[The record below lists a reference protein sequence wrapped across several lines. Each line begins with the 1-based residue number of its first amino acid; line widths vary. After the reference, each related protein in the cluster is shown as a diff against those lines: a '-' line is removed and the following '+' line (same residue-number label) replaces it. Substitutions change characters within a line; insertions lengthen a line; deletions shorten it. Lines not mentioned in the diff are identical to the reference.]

1 MTEAGSVDA
10 LDLLE
15 ARLRGLA
22 AAADPVPDL
31 VLESARAAFTL
42 RTLDA
47 ELAELVHDSAIDADL
62 VLVRGPGEGDV
73 RMLSFEHGTVA
84 VDLQVSET
92 AGGREL
98 LGLVSGAVG
107 DVEVEQAGRRTTVA
121 LDEAGRFVLEGLAAG
136 PLRLHLSAEDGT
148 SVETSWVTL

>member
-1 MTEAGSVDA
+1 MTDDRA

-22 AAADPVPDL
+22 SVADPVPEL

-47 ELAELVHDSAIDADL
+47 ELAELVHDSAVDADL
-62 VLVRGPGEGDV
+62 VLVRGPGDSDV

-92 AGGREL
+92 AKGREL
-98 LGLVSGAVG
+98 LGLVTGAVG
-107 DVEVEQAGRRTTVA
+107 DVEVEQAGRRTA
-121 LDEAGRFVLEGLAAG
+121 IPLDEAGRFILSGLPAG
-136 PLRLHLSAEDGT
+136 PLRLHLRAEDGT
-148 SVETSWVTL
+148 SVATSWVTL

>member
-1 MTEAGSVDA
+1 MTDDRA

-22 AAADPVPDL
+22 STADPVPDL

-62 VLVRGPGEGDV
+62 VLVRGPGDSDV
-73 RMLSFEHGTVA
+73 RMLSFEHGSVA

-92 AGGREL
+92 PAGREL
-98 LGLVSGAVG
+98 LGLVTGAVG

-136 PLRLHLSAEDGT
+136 PLRLHLRAEDGT